1 MAEGKEA
8 RLSVKFNGPNFNLN
22 FDIEASE
29 IFVKELLEKSWGFLE
44 QNLIPFLQKQLKSE
58 WKGELQKTVFEKKV
72 EIPKAKS
79 GPEGET
85 LPEKIKKFE
94 AKPESQLAW
103 PEEKRVVNLEL
114 RKFYDR
120 KKPET
125 RVQKLLVFAYYLKHF
140 KNKPEF
146 TTNDIKQCYQS
157 IGEKLPPRFTQDVY
171 DAISKYGYVERGNKK
186 GLYCLSDKGEQAV
199 DVMGMEN

>member
-1 MAEGKEA
+1 MAEGKES

-79 GPEGET
+79 GPERET

-125 RVQKLLVFAYYLKHF
+125 RVQKLLV
-140 KNKPEF
+140 
-146 TTNDIKQCYQS
+146 
-157 IGEKLPPRFTQDVY
+157 
-171 DAISKYGYVERGNKK
+171 
-186 GLYCLSDKGEQAV
+186 
-199 DVMGMEN
+199 